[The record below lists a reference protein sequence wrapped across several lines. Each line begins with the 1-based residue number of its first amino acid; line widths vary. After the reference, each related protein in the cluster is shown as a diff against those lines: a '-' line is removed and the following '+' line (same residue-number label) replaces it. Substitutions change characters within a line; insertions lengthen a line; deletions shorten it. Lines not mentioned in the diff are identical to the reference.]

1 MRAFWSRKNDE
12 DDERYRQRTV
22 GRIRG
27 LATANPSVGSAEPD
41 HIRARLDRIMRE
53 VEHEPDTGAGSV

>member
-1 MRAFWSRKNDE
+1 MRTFWSRKNDE
-12 DDERYRQRTV
+12 DDERYRERTV

-27 LATANPSVGSAEPD
+27 LATANPSAESAEPD

-53 VEHEPDTGAGSV
+53 VEREPDADVGSV